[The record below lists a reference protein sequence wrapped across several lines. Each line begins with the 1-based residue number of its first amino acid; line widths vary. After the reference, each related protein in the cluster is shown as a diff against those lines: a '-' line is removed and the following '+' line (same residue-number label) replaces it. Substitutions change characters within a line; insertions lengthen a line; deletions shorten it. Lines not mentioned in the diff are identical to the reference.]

1 MSIFDIYTASAP
13 NNWTHLKHDM
23 CSCDDCDWSGPVSSC
38 RTETE
43 QETWEMPPYTFHIC
57 PICELGGEIGC
68 IASYYSSIEAV
79 FETAFEDCVDK
90 QVTKD

>member
-1 MSIFDIYTASAP
+1 MSILDIILAPEP

-38 RTETE
+38 RVETD
-43 QETWEMPPYTFHIC
+43 QESWEMPSYTFHIC
-57 PICELGGEIGC
+57 PICELGGELGA

-79 FETAFEDCVDK
+79 FEVAFDECVDK
-90 QVTKD
+90 LKPED